1 MHRSLQFGHAHFR
14 KFQIP
19 KISTEADM
27 CAEFHDFSWSCRP
40 RKTAFVSEEEGKKE
54 SVQEQ

>member
-1 MHRSLQFGHAHFR
+1 
-14 KFQIP
+14 
-19 KISTEADM
+19 M